1 MSNLNSLL
9 SIGRSA
15 LSASQVNIQV
25 TGNNIA
31 NIDTEGYSRQSVVLV
46 TGDSITASPGEL
58 GTGVIAQQVVRS
70 YDSLI
75 ESQYLSQISVRDRWQ
90 ALYTNLSNVQNLV
103 NESNTDGIN
112 ASMSTMFSDW
122 GDLTSSTASNAALT
136 TMLGDTDTLLS
147 LLRSTAD
154 SLQAQEDTIN
164 QAITAD
170 VATLNTLA
178 EDIAGLNKEINQKQI
193 DGVSIPNSLYDLRDS
208 KVEALASLVDINVVD
223 NGKGD
228 YFVSTTGGAVIV
240 DGMVNYE
247 FKMEQG
253 KTVRQLTSASS
264 TANSDVQAYSTGQ
277 DSVEYTLQVVDSGTT
292 NSGAT
297 FQASLDGGKTWLTD
311 ESGNVAIFQANS
323 ETGRVKVGDLDIW
336 FGTTGDSTATSA
348 STLNTGDKF
357 TLVPKTALY
366 WYTSAGTAV
375 NITPEQYADGTD
387 NTNRLTGGALCG
399 AFVFRDSSLANT
411 QATLDSM
418 TETMV
423 WEINRVHS
431 QGAAATAF
439 TSDLGTYSVDDTAV
453 PLGSNTAGLTYG
465 TRLQSGASM
474 LHVYDADGNLDFS
487 GSFTFDPT
495 TDSLQDVVANINT
508 AFTGHL
514 TASIV
519 NNRLSLSAD
528 GDGTFQFGDDS
539 SGLYA
544 ALGLNTL
551 LTGSTATDV
560 ALNSVV
566 TNDTSKVCLGHVGS
580 GGLVASGDITTATA
594 ITALQNKDIAFYQT
608 GKGTVTQ
615 NLGDYYDS
623 LVGTVGSDTS
633 SAAYQTTYQTTLAT
647 QISEQ
652 KLAVSG
658 VSLDEELTNLIKFQ
672 HSYQAAAKL
681 ISTADDMMTTVL
693 GLKN

>member
-15 LSASQVNIQV
+15 LSASQSNIQV

-46 TGDSITASPGEL
+46 TGDTITAAPGEL
-58 GTGVIAQQVVRS
+58 GTGVIAQEVVRS
-70 YDSLI
+70 YDALI
-75 ESQYLSQISVRDRWQ
+75 ESQYLNQISVRDRWK

-154 SLQAQEDTIN
+154 SLQKQEDTIN

-170 VATLNTLA
+170 VTTLNTLA
-178 EDIAGLNKEINQKQI
+178 DDIAGLNKEINQKQI

-223 NGKGD
+223 NGKGN
-228 YFVSTTGGAVIV
+228 YRVSTTGGAVIV
-240 DGMVNYE
+240 DGMVSYE

-264 TANSDVQAYSTGQ
+264 TANSDVQAYFTGQ
-277 DSVEYTLQVVDSGTT
+277 DSVEYTLQVVNPGTT

-311 ESGNVAIFQANS
+311 ESGNVAVFQANS
-323 ETGRVKVGDLDIW
+323 ETGRVKVGDLDVW
-336 FGTTGDSTATSA
+336 FGTTSDSSVTSA

-375 NITPEQYADGTD
+375 NITPQPYADGTD

-399 AFVFRDSSLANT
+399 AFTFRDASLGDT
-411 QATLDSM
+411 QATLDAM

-423 WEINRVHS
+423 WEINRIHS

-439 TSDLGTYSVDDTAV
+439 TSDLGTYSVEDTSV
-453 PLGSNTAGLTYG
+453 PLGSNTAGLTFG
-465 TRLQSGASM
+465 ARLQSGASM

-487 GSFTFDPT
+487 GSFTFDPS
-495 TDSLQDVVANINT
+495 TDSLQDVVTNINT
-508 AFTGHL
+508 AFAGHL

-528 GDGTFQFGDDS
+528 GAGTFQFGDDS

-560 ALNSVV
+560 ALNGVV
-566 TNDTSKVCLGHVGS
+566 TNDTSKICLGHVGS

-594 ITALQNKDIAFYQT
+594 IAALQNKEIDYYQT
-608 GKGTVTQ
+608 GKGTDTQ
-615 NLGDYYDS
+615 TLGNYYDN
-623 LVGTVGSDTS
+623 LVGKVGSDTS
-633 SAAYQTTYQTTLAT
+633 SASYQTTYQTTLAT
-647 QISEQ
+647 QINEQ
-652 KLAVSG
+652 KLAISG